1 MLNTEYIRS
10 LNANYERLLLKQKP
24 EEKRYQ
30 YCMISRGG
38 NKGLL
43 PCSLRYIDGDAY
55 LYYDITSKQNIAQL
69 FEKRS
74 ITRQWLLDFLWS
86 MRRVRREMSRFL
98 LEESNLIWFP
108 QHVYQDLEKKD
119 FYFIYMPYCEQNTG
133 FQELME
139 YFIENIDYQ
148 DESLVEYLYKAYE
161 QYEAAGEIYLQ
172 NKIFEDAECLKDVK
186 KDNDVSEEESDKED
200 IEDRV
205 IDEVEQ
211 IKTRE
216 EENKKQLETVRQTG
230 EKKGLFNFWESR
242 RKKDKQERESYTRN
256 LQLTMAG
263 YAVAEETVYDEED
276 MGRTVYMEEK
286 PEPREITHRLLSEDG
301 KLLMTLDQSSYTI
314 GKKRG
319 EVDLVLSD
327 ISISR
332 LHARIVKDNDGF
344 YLEDMNSTNGT
355 FKNGLQLQP
364 YEKRKLEEGDE
375 ITLGKITVLYRSIVS
390 VNSFRLTP
398 QQK

>member
-38 NKGLL
+38 IKGLL

-205 IDEVEQ
+205 IDDVEQ

-286 PEPREITHRLLSEDG
+286 PESREITHRLLSEDG

-375 ITLGKITVLYRSIVS
+375 ITLGKITVLYR
-390 VNSFRLTP
+390 
-398 QQK
+398 